1 MLLTEEEIKE
11 RMQSP
16 LNLLNR
22 LRVSSSQKP
31 QNLQIVG
38 IPPTADEIISDLEEK
53 IKRGSV
59 KSKATNLM
67 IKAMD
72 ALDKRLPEVSR
83 PEKLAQIAS
92 EMGKVINQAVVRV
105 EDNSIQAQIIVYSPK
120 VTTEEEYDVID
131 AKDEG

>member
-1 MLLTEEEIKE
+1 
-11 RMQSP
+11 MQSP